1 MSDINDFLH
10 LMIQHEASDLF
21 FSPGT
26 PLHIKI
32 EGRLS
37 VVGEEPLEGRG
48 IAALAMSIMNEH
60 QRQAFAR
67 RPEMNLGL
75 EVEGKG
81 RFRVNIFRQRGEV
94 AMVIRYLKDR
104 IPSIAE
110 LNLPPVL
117 EELVMRPR
125 GLILAVGGTGS
136 GKTTTLA
143 SMIDYRNRNSRSHI
157 LTIED
162 PIEYVHHYHKSVV
175 NQREVGTDTV
185 SYEDALKNAMRE
197 APDVILIGEI
207 RDRTNMQHAIAYA
220 ETGHLCLST
229 LHGSNAAHVLE
240 RILTFFPRDMHP
252 QVFMDLAHNL
262 VAIVSQRLIRGE
274 DGKRLPAVEVMLIT
288 PLIRDLIAKGRID
301 EVREAMERSSE
312 PGLQTFD
319 QSLFRLYKSGR
330 ISEALAMQNAESQS
344 DLGLKIRL
352 DKGGERDAGELET
365 GEDTPDG
372 LREGGPPGR

>member
-1 MSDINDFLH
+1 MSDIDELLH
-10 LMIQHEASDLF
+10 LMIRNEASDLF
-21 FSPGT
+21 LSPGT

-32 EGRLS
+32 DGELS
-37 VVGEEPLEGRG
+37 VVREEPLEGKW
-48 IAALAMSIMNEH
+48 IAALAVGIMNEH
-60 QRQAFAR
+60 QRQAFAK
-67 RPEMNLGL
+67 RPEINLGL
-75 EVEGKG
+75 EVEGEG
-81 RFRVNIFRQRGEV
+81 RFRVNIFRERGEV
-94 AMVIRYLKDR
+94 AMVIRYLKDN
-104 IPSIAE
+104 IPSVAE

-143 SMIDYRNRNSRSHI
+143 SMLDYRNRNSRSHI

-162 PIEYVHHYHKSVV
+162 PIEYVHHYRKSVV

-207 RDRTNMQHAIAYA
+207 RDRTNMQHAITYA

-240 RILTFFPRDMHP
+240 RILSFFSRDMHP
-252 QVFMDLAHNL
+252 QLYMDLAHNL
-262 VAIVSQRLIRGE
+262 VAIISQRLIRGE
-274 DGKRLPAVEVMLIT
+274 EGKRLPAVEVMLIT
-288 PLIRDLIAKGRID
+288 PLIRDLISKGRID
-301 EVREAMERSSE
+301 EIREAMDRSSE

-319 QSLFRLYKSGR
+319 QSLFELYKSGH
-330 ISEALAMQNAESQS
+330 ISEKLAMQNAESQS
-344 DLGLKIRL
+344 DLGLRIRL
-352 DKGGERDAGELET
+352 DKGGELDTGDMET
-365 GEDTPDG
+365 EEQ
-372 LREGGPPGR
+372 L

>member
-1 MSDINDFLH
+1 MSSIEEFLR
-10 LMIQHEASDLF
+10 LMIRHQASDFF

-32 EGRLS
+32 DGVLS
-37 VVGEEPLEGRG
+37 VVKEEPLDGKA
-48 IAALAMSIMNEH
+48 IALLAHSIMNER
-60 QRQAFAR
+60 QRENFAR

-75 EVEGKG
+75 EVEGEG
-81 RFRVNIFRQRGEV
+81 RFRVNIFRERGEV
-94 AMVIRYLKDR
+94 AMVIRYLTDN

-117 EELVMRPR
+117 EKLVMRPR

-162 PIEYVHHYHKSVV
+162 PIEYVHHYRKSIV

-229 LHGSNAAHVLE
+229 LHGSNAAHVME

-252 QVFMDLAHNL
+252 QLFMDLAHNL
-262 VAIVSQRLIRGE
+262 VAIISQRLVRGE
-274 DGKRLPAVEVMLIT
+274 DGRRLPAVEVMLIT
-288 PLIRDLIAKGRID
+288 PLIRDLISKGRID
-301 EVREAMERSSE
+301 EIREAMDRSSE

-319 QSLFRLYKSGR
+319 QSLFELYKSGR
-330 ISEALAMQNAESQS
+330 ISEELAMQNAESQS
-344 DLGLKIRL
+344 DLGVKIRL
-352 DKGGERDAGELET
+352 DKGGELDTGGMET
-365 GEDTPDG
+365 EERLP
-372 LREGGPPGR
+372 

>member
-1 MSDINDFLH
+1 MSDIRELLQ
-10 LMIQHEASDLF
+10 LMIRHDASDLF

-32 EGRLS
+32 DGVLS
-37 VVGEEPLEGRG
+37 VVQETPLEGKW
-48 IAALAMSIMNEH
+48 IAALAAGIMNDH
-60 QRQAFAR
+60 QRENFAR

-75 EVEGKG
+75 EIEGEG
-81 RFRVNIFRQRGEV
+81 RFRVNIFRERGEV
-94 AMVIRYLKDR
+94 AMVIRYLKDD

-143 SMIDYRNRNSRSHI
+143 SMLDYRNRNSRSHI

-162 PIEYVHHYHKSVV
+162 PIEYVHHYRKSVV

-240 RILTFFPRDMHP
+240 RVLTFFPREMHA
-252 QVFMDLAHNL
+252 QLLMDLAHNL
-262 VAIVSQRLIRGE
+262 VAIISQRLIRGE
-274 DGKRLPAVEVMLIT
+274 EGKRLPAVEVMLVT
-288 PLIRDLIAKGRID
+288 PLIRDLISKGRID
-301 EVREAMERSSE
+301 EIREAMDRSSE

-319 QSLFRLYKSGR
+319 QSLFALYKSGR
-330 ISEALAMQNAESQS
+330 ISEALAMQNAESES

-352 DKGGERDAGELET
+352 DKGGHIDT
-365 GEDTPDG
+365 GDMD
-372 LREGGPPGR
+372 L